1 MQTKIEGLLL
11 SKTEFQERHLI
22 CSILLRTGKTISVL
36 FYGGQG
42 GGKKK
47 KPSHLELGTMLKVEL
62 SVSKSNADVYR
73 AKEWKLIWRPENI
86 RNNYRAFTLLCFI
99 VEITAK
105 IAGEENLHEPSYTD
119 EHAGIFS
126 VVSNAAFYLEKSVE
140 ANEFELYKELTIFL
154 GKILGEQ
161 GVFPRLENCSLCEE
175 ALNPRLVS
183 ALSLEHGGFICSV
196 CSPTSGDSVVSNEL
210 WQVLSSIGSLKYQDL
225 ESLKVQ
231 NKGISRQLLDYL
243 LYQFQ
248 IEARTFKSLSMV
260 FQL

>member
-22 CSILLRTGKTISVL
+22 CSILLRTGKTITVL

-47 KPSHLELGTMLKVEL
+47 KPSQLELGAMLKVEL
-62 SVSKSNADVYR
+62 SVSKSNTDVYR
-73 AKEWKLIWRPENI
+73 AKEWKLIWRAENI

-99 VEITAK
+99 VEVTAK
-105 IAGEENLHEPSYTD
+105 IAGEENLHEPSFTD

-126 VVSNAAFYLEKSVE
+126 VVSNAAFYLEKSVKE
-140 ANEFELYKELTIFL
+140 EKFELYKEMTVFL

-161 GVFPRLENCSLCEE
+161 GVFPRLESCSLCESALTPDLIA
-175 ALNPRLVS
+175 ALN
-183 ALSLEHGGFICSV
+183 LEHGGFSCSD
-196 CSPTSGDSVVSNEL
+196 CSPLGYDSKLSSEL
-210 WQVLSSIGSLKYQDL
+210 WQLLGQIGSLKYGELQ
-225 ESLKVQ
+225 SLKIQ

-248 IEARTFKSLSMV
+248 IEAKAFKSLSMV